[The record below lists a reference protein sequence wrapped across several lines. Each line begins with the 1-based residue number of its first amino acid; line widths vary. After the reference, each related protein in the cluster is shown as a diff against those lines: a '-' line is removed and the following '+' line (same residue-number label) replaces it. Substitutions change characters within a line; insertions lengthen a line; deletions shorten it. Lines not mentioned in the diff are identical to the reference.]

1 MSSENVVYTGKVP
14 IEVGGLTIGY
24 ADVVVRKGVSPH
36 MQSGGV
42 NADFLTAEA
51 TFQGKKYEARS
62 VRGGVDGVIQE
73 LVRQIVKKI
82 K

>member
-1 MSSENVVYTGKVP
+1 MGDETIVYSGKIP

-24 ADVVVRKGVSPH
+24 ADVVVRKSVSPH
-36 MQSGGV
+36 MQTGGV

-51 TFQGKKYEARS
+51 TYQGKKYEARS
-62 VRGGVDGVIQE
+62 VRGGVDGAIQE
-73 LVRQIVKKI
+73 VVRQIVKKI